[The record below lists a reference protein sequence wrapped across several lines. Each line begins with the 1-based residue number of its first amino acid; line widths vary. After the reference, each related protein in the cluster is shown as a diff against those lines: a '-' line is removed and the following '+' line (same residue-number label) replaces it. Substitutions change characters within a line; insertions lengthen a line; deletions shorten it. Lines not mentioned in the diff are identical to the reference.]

1 MIGRGAGDR
10 GQAFPLYIVAMAG
23 LLFAVFLFVV
33 VGMAGDTRSDAQ
45 GAADAAAL
53 AAAREARD
61 TVFAGGD
68 LLALTSADWER
79 ILGGN
84 RFELT
89 GACAKAAAFAA
100 SNGATAECEPH
111 LPKFTVAVT
120 TDDTVGKSVVPGSE
134 SVHGKATATAE
145 IEPRCTLVSGPAPSP
160 TPEPTPTGT
169 ASPSPSPSVTPKPS
183 VVSLSCKDGRS
194 VDVDPSKPGPLTQLA
209 RKLFSVRLTD

>member
-1 MIGRGAGDR
+1 MGAAGARDQ
-10 GQAFPLYIVAMAG
+10 GQAFPIYIVVVTG
-23 LLFAVFLFVV
+23 LLFAALAFFV

-61 TVFAGGD
+61 TVFVGGD

-79 ILGGN
+79 ILGGD

-100 SNGATAECEPH
+100 SNGATAQCEPH

-120 TDDTVGKSVVPGSE
+120 TVDTVGKSVVPGSE
-134 SVHGKATATAE
+134 NVHGKATATAV
-145 IEPRCTLVSGPAPSP
+145 IEPRCTLVSGLPPSP

-169 ASPSPSPSVTPKPS
+169 ASPSPSPSGTPKPS
-183 VVSLSCKDGRS
+183 VVSLRCKGGTS